1 MKNLIYIIAAALMMC
16 GCNGGV
22 HKHSQPSSEQTLDS
36 LVQRVE
42 EIYSSVFKAYNAEDS
57 SRRLGQDTVTSIAQ
71 NRDRFDAKFCT
82 REWNDLVQSIHVN
95 DSLFHEG
102 EIGFF
107 EADYWIMGQDWD
119 HLSISD
125 VTLDSIGDTPP
136 VVSFV
141 LHNLGTSKSVNVV
154 LLKEE
159 GSWKIDNFIDMD
171 NFFDWKQA
179 MLEYVQA
186 EARNNRQ

>member
-1 MKNLIYIIAAALMMC
+1 MKNLIYIIAAALMMG

-57 SRRLGQDTVTSIAQ
+57 LRRLGQDTVTSIAQ